1 MKCFAIA
8 STLMA
13 ACALTE
19 SLVAADGAEGA
30 AWGYKTNDASM
41 ASPEQWAE
49 HYPTCGGSS
58 QSPIDISVTAGCN
71 SDERSLT
78 LSGECADF
86 NLTQSDESFK
96 ASVNGG
102 TLLICV
108 LDLSLIGQSFNVW
121 DVATIGSC
129 AVSANDAS
137 YDMLQFHLHAPSEH
151 TLNGKA
157 LDGEVH
163 FVHSNTDGSALLVV
177 GVFFEAVEGGE
188 TDAWVASVLDAMDT
202 VSSNST
208 VPMSLASYSDLVN
221 TAADAHG
228 VYNYPGSLTTPAC
241 DEIVDWW
248 VIKEPVQLS
257 TTDFERLQSQLKELH
272 VTDDGKNARP
282 VQALNGRV
290 ISTFN

>member
-1 MKCFAIA
+1 MKCFTIA

-13 ACALTE
+13 AFALTE
-19 SLVAADGAEGA
+19 SLIAADGAEGA
-30 AWGYKTNDASM
+30 AWGYKTNDSSM
-41 ASPEQWAE
+41 AGPEQWAE

-71 SDERSLT
+71 SEERSLT

-102 TLLICV
+102 ALLT
-108 LDLSLIGQSFNVW
+108 S
-121 DVATIGSC
+121 
-129 AVSANDAS
+129 
-137 YDMLQFHLHAPSEH
+137 H

-248 VIKEPVQLS
+248 VVKEPVQVS
-257 TTDFERLQSQLKELH
+257 TTDFKRLQSQLKELH